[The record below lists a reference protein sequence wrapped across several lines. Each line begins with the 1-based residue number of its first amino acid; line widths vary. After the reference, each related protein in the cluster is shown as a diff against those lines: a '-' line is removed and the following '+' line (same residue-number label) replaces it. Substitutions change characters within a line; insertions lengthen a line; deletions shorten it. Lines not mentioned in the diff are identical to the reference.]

1 MVHELALETDIFT
14 KTLLFTC
21 CHLRQESK
29 ILMAK
34 SL

>member
-1 MVHELALETDIFT
+1 MVQELALETNTFT

-21 CHLRQESK
+21 CHLRQENK

-34 SL
+34 GL